1 MRIVSFLPAATEM
14 ACALG
19 LEDAIVGIS
28 AECDY
33 PTSVRTKPVVVHS
46 ALSVAALTPGE
57 IDDAVRRTL
66 HETGT
71 LYAVDE
77 ALLRSLE
84 PDLILTQDLCQVCA
98 PSGNEITRF
107 IASLERKP
115 E

>member
-19 LEDAIVGIS
+19 LEDSIVGVS

-33 PTSVRTKPVVVHS
+33 PASVRGKPVVVHS
-46 ALSVAALTPGE
+46 ALSLETMAPSE

-77 ALLRSLE
+77 ELLRSLE
-84 PDLILTQDLCQVCA
+84 PDLILAQDLCHPHPAAMFYAFCA
-98 PSGNEITRF
+98 
-107 IASLERKP
+107 AQ
-115 E
+115 